1 MIFSPRISSVLL
13 KISEMNQEITDK
25 KKGNYWWVPLLFGIA
40 FIGIG
45 YWILRSPEES
55 FEKMTKF
62 IGVII
67 LISGAV
73 QLFFTLRNRRG
84 IPGWGFQLAGD
95 LFDLAVGAAL
105 LFNPSLLLKVITL
118 FVGIWLIAN
127 SISVF
132 MKAAEARKDQ
142 HKYWTWEFAL
152 GIFLMVLA
160 IVFLW
165 HPMLL
170 GISIAVWTGLAF
182 IILGIFRIVLTFRL
196 RSLSKR
202 QPE

>member
-1 MIFSPRISSVLL
+1 MPA
-13 KISEMNQEITDK
+13 
-25 KKGNYWWVPLLFGIA
+25 LFGVV
-40 FIGIG
+40 FILIG

-55 FEKMTKF
+55 FEKITKY

-67 LISGAV
+67 LISGAI
-73 QLFFTLRNRRG
+73 QLIFTIKNRRD

-95 LFDLAVGAAL
+95 LFDLAVGATL
-105 LFNPSLLLKVITL
+105 VINPSLLLKLITL

-127 SISVF
+127 SISIF

-142 HKYWTWEFAL
+142 HSYWTWEFAL
-152 GIFLMVLA
+152 GLFLMLLA
-160 IVFLW
+160 IIFLW

-182 IILGIFRIVLTFRL
+182 IILGIFRIVLTLRL
-196 RSLSKR
+196 RKLR
-202 QPE
+202 NQE

>member
-1 MIFSPRISSVLL
+1 
-13 KISEMNQEITDK
+13 MNQEVTITSK
-25 KKGNYWWVPLLFGIA
+25 PVYWWVPLLFGVI
-40 FIGIG
+40 FILIG

-55 FEKMTKF
+55 FEKITKY

-67 LISGAV
+67 LISGTV
-73 QLFFTLRNRRG
+73 QLFFTIRNRRG

-95 LFDLAVGAAL
+95 LFDLAVGATL
-105 LFNPSLLLKVITL
+105 VIEPSLLLKLITL

-127 SISVF
+127 SISIF
-132 MKAAEARKDQ
+132 MKAAEARKEGHD
-142 HKYWTWEFAL
+142 YWTWEFAL
-152 GIFLMVLA
+152 GLFLMLLA

-182 IILGIFRIVLTFRL
+182 IILGISRIVLTIRL
-196 RSLSKR
+196 RRLKNL
-202 QPE
+202 E

>member
-1 MIFSPRISSVLL
+1 
-13 KISEMNQEITDK
+13 MNQEVISDRK
-25 KKGNYWWVPLLFGIA
+25 SQYWWVPLLFGFA

-55 FEKMTKF
+55 FEKITKF
-62 IGVII
+62 IGAII
-67 LISGAV
+67 LVSGTV
-73 QLFFTLRNRRG
+73 QLIFTLMHRRG

-95 LFDLAVGAAL
+95 LFDLAVGLAL
-105 LFNPSLLLKVITL
+105 LFNPSLLLKLITL

-127 SISVF
+127 SISIF
-132 MKAAEARKDQ
+132 MRAAESRKDQ
-142 HKYWTWEFAL
+142 HPYWRWEFAL

-160 IVFLW
+160 AMFLW

-170 GISIAVWTGLAF
+170 GISIAIWTALAF

-196 RSLSKR
+196 RRMGMR
-202 QPE
+202 QAP

>member
-1 MIFSPRISSVLL
+1 
-13 KISEMNQEITDK
+13 MNQDVSELNKST
-25 KKGNYWWVPLLFGIA
+25 YWWVPLLFGVV
-40 FIGIG
+40 FVLIG

-55 FEKMTKF
+55 FEKITKF

-67 LISGAV
+67 LISGSI
-73 QLFFTLRNRRG
+73 QLYFTIRNRRG
-84 IPGWGFQLAGD
+84 IRGWGFQLAGD

-105 LFNPSLLLKVITL
+105 VINPSLLLKLITL

-127 SISVF
+127 SIAIF

-142 HKYWTWEFAL
+142 HRYWAWEFAL
-152 GIFLMVLA
+152 GIFLMLLA

-170 GISIAVWTGLAF
+170 GITIAVWTGLAF
-182 IILGIFRIVLTFRL
+182 IILGIFRIALTFRL
-196 RSLSKR
+196 RRLRKS
-202 QPE
+202 E

>member
-1 MIFSPRISSVLL
+1 
-13 KISEMNQEITDK
+13 MNQEITDK
-25 KKGNYWWVPLLFGIA
+25 KKAIYWWVPLLFGIA

>member
-1 MIFSPRISSVLL
+1 
-13 KISEMNQEITDK
+13 MNQEVIEAK
-25 KKGNYWWVPLLFGIA
+25 KSQYWWVPLLFGMV
-40 FIGIG
+40 FILIG

-55 FEKMTKF
+55 FEKITKY

-67 LISGAV
+67 LISGTI
-73 QLFFTLRNRRG
+73 QLFFTIKNRKG

-105 LFNPSLLLKVITL
+105 VINPSLLLKLITL

-127 SISVF
+127 AISIF

-142 HKYWTWEFAL
+142 NKYWTWEFAL
-152 GIFLMVLA
+152 GLFLMVLA
-160 IVFLW
+160 AIFLW

-170 GISIAVWTGLAF
+170 GISIAIWTALAF

-196 RSLSKR
+196 RSLRKR
-202 QPE
+202 QMA

>member
-1 MIFSPRISSVLL
+1 
-13 KISEMNQEITDK
+13 MNQDLTELK
-25 KKGNYWWVPLLFGIA
+25 KSTYWWVPLLFGVV
-40 FIGIG
+40 FVLIG

-55 FEKMTKF
+55 FEKITKY

-67 LISGAV
+67 LISGSI
-73 QLFFTLRNRRG
+73 QLYFTIRNRRG

-105 LFNPSLLLKVITL
+105 VINPSLLLKLITL

-127 SISVF
+127 SIAIF

-142 HKYWTWEFAL
+142 HKYWAWEFAL
-152 GIFLMVLA
+152 GIFLMLLA

-170 GISIAVWTGLAF
+170 GITIAVWTGLAF
-182 IILGIFRIVLTFRL
+182 IILGIFRIALTFRL
-196 RSLSKR
+196 RRLRK
-202 QPE
+202 QT